1 MKQVNLSRKFTI
13 QELILFCRDVNREYL
28 TEPGLIF
35 FDISIGHNQYIS
47 LGPSSV
53 AREFFYG
60 YNLDGYYVCDSIDT
74 FGGTTHINLKPAE

>member
-13 QELILFCRDVNREYL
+13 QDLILFCKDVNREYL

-47 LGPSSV
+47 LGLSSV
-53 AREFFYG
+53 ARGILYG

-74 FGGTTHINLKPAE
+74 FGDITHINLKPAE

>member
-1 MKQVNLSRKFTI
+1 MKIRSRVLTI
-13 QELILFCRDVNREYL
+13 QEVTSFCSDMIREYI

-47 LGPSSV
+47 VGLASM
-53 AREFFYG
+53 ARGILYG

-74 FGGTTHINLKPAE
+74 FGDITHINLKPAE